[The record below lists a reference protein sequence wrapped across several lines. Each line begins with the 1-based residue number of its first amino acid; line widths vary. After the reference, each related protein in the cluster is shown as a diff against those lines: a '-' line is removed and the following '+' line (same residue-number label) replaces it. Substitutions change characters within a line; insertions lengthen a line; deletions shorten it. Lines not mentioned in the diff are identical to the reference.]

1 MHTHIHTHTHI
12 QEWRFYCLPS
22 GPLDAAF
29 DARNSTQTQH
39 SATIHLC
46 FYFPKAHFTTCT
58 HIHNHTYTA
67 TYTQPHIHNHTHTH
81 THTQTKTHTPTT
93 HNNTHTPHN

>member
-1 MHTHIHTHTHI
+1 RRVLFRSHTHKHTHIHIHLHTRTYRNGDSI
-12 QEWRFYCLPS
+12 VCQVVLWMQ
-22 GPLDAAF
+22 PLI
-29 DARNSTQTQH
+29 ARNSTQTQH

-67 TYTQPHIHNHTHTH
+67 TYTQPHIHNHTHRFT
-81 THTQTKTHTPTT
+81 
-93 HNNTHTPHN
+93 NTCML